1 MQKYKV
7 ELTPTAQKAYE
18 EIHADAQAC
27 ITAGDTTNAKVI
39 KLRMVDDAIDNIIPH
54 EPFAVQKALSG
65 PLSNIFRVKK
75 GRLRIYYAASSK
87 EEKIVVLFI
96 SQTLRKAGDINDPY
110 SIFTRLVMT
119 GRFDQVFAQLNVRI
133 PPRHNLQAPTTQ

>member
-54 EPFAVQKALSG
+54 KPFAVQKALSE

-75 GRLRIYYAASSK
+75 VLGVIDGSSPK
-87 EEKIVVLFI
+87 GVEGQSDIAWRHDL
-96 SQTLRKAGDINDPY
+96 LRKIGY
-110 SIFTRLVMT
+110 KR
-119 GRFDQVFAQLNVRI
+119 
-133 PPRHNLQAPTTQ
+133 